1 MCGSDIRSW
10 CHRFL
15 NVKALLVGAF
25 SLIAKLRGGS
35 CTALLL
41 TCSCRYLPSVETVD
55 TAGGGKHRPQY
66 HHHHSKPYRQN
77 FADPSE
83 PIYTDPSLFER

>member
-1 MCGSDIRSW
+1 M
-10 CHRFL
+10 
-15 NVKALLVGAF
+15 LVH
-25 SLIAKLRGGS
+25 L
-35 CTALLL
+35 
-41 TCSCRYLPSVETVD
+41 CRYLPSVETVD